1 MPACGRFD
9 GCERISGAH
18 AHCKPSACGVV
29 FFSARA
35 CAPVGPA
42 ACGESLSP
50 GAREAVLGW
59 AKRTWQYFETF
70 CTEENGFLP
79 PDNFQEA
86 PLGTAVKNTSPTN
99 IGMAMLSAVAA
110 HALGLI
116 ESSVLLLRLSSM
128 AERMER
134 AEKWNGHLYNWYSLS
149 PLTPLA
155 PRYVSTVTAEIS
167 RAAFSRAESALAAL
181 KTPEAAA
188 LGKRLRALAEGMDF
202 RKLYDEKKK
211 LFHIGFDC
219 VSGTLTKSWYDLM
232 ASESRLTSF
241 IAIALHQVD
250 PEHWQNLV
258 PPACGCGRR
267 ANTHLLERHHV

>member
-1 MPACGRFD
+1 MLRLDRP
-9 GCERISGAH
+9 
-18 AHCKPSACGVV
+18 
-29 FFSARA
+29 RA
-35 CAPVGPA
+35 
-42 ACGESLSP
+42 GESLSP

-134 AEKWNGHLYNWYSLS
+134 AEKVERASL
-149 PLTPLA
+149 
-155 PRYVSTVTAEIS
+155 
-167 RAAFSRAESALAAL
+167 
-181 KTPEAAA
+181 
-188 LGKRLRALAEGMDF
+188 
-202 RKLYDEKKK
+202 
-211 LFHIGFDC
+211 
-219 VSGTLTKSWYDLM
+219 
-232 ASESRLTSF
+232 
-241 IAIALHQVD
+241 
-250 PEHWQNLV
+250 
-258 PPACGCGRR
+258 
-267 ANTHLLERHHV
+267 